1 MEASP
6 VTLLSII
13 LFLHVLGAIAAFGS
27 SFTAFPA
34 IGAMGGKEPMH
45 GNFALRV
52 SKEISKRV
60 WPLALIQGVTGVLLI
75 LVANV
80 DLTKALWLDVAIVL
94 YVLALGFSYFR
105 QTPALHKLIEMS
117 STPPPPPA
125 PGQAPAGPPPAFMAL
140 VKQVQQGGMILA
152 LLVVVIVFLM
162 VTKPF

>member
-1 MEASP
+1 M
-6 VTLLSII
+6 TLLAII
-13 LFLHVLGAIAAFGS
+13 LFLHVLGEIVAFGP
-27 SFTAFPA
+27 SFLAFPA

-52 SKEISKRV
+52 SEVIAKRV

-75 LVANV
+75 IVGNF

-94 YVLALGFSYFR
+94 YLGALAFSYFR
-105 QTPALHKLIEMS
+105 QTPTLEKLIQLS

-125 PGQAPAGPPPAFMAL
+125 PGAAPSGPPPAFITL
-140 VKQVQQGGMILA
+140 VKQLQQGGMILG

>member
-1 MEASP
+1 MSLF
-6 VTLLSII
+6 TIL

-27 SFTAFPA
+27 SFTAFPV

-52 SKEISKRV
+52 SKAISKNV
-60 WPLALIQGVTGVLLI
+60 WPLALLQGVTGVALI
-75 LVANV
+75 VVGNV
-80 DLTKALWLDVAIVL
+80 DLTKALWLDVSIVL
-94 YVLALGFSYFR
+94 YLGALAFSYFR
-105 QTPALHKLIEMS
+105 QTPTLMKLIEMS

-125 PGQAPAGPPPAFMAL
+125 EGAAPSGPPPAFMAL
-140 VKQVQQGGMILA
+140 VKQVQQGGMILG

>member
-1 MEASP
+1 M
-6 VTLLSII
+6 TLFTIL

-27 SFTAFPA
+27 SFTAFPT

-52 SKEISKRV
+52 SEAISKRV

-75 LVANV
+75 ITGGV

-94 YVLALGFSYFR
+94 YVGALAFSYFR
-105 QTPALHKLIEMS
+105 QSPTLLKLVEMTN
-117 STPPPPPA
+117 TPPPPPA
-125 PGQAPAGPPPAFMAL
+125 PGAAPSGPPPAMLAL
-140 VKQVQQGGMILA
+140 VKQLQQGGMILG

>member
-1 MEASP
+1 MS
-6 VTLLSII
+6 LLAII
-13 LFLHVLGAIAAFGS
+13 LFLHVLGAIVAFGP
-27 SFTAFPA
+27 SFLAFPA

-52 SKEISKRV
+52 SETIAKRV

-75 LVANV
+75 LVGGF
-80 DLTKALWLDVAIVL
+80 DLTKAIWLDVAIVL
-94 YVLALGFSYFR
+94 YLGALAFSYFR
-105 QTPALHKLIEMS
+105 QTPTLHKLIEMS

-125 PGQAPAGPPPAFMAL
+125 PGTAPSGPPPAFMAL
-140 VKQVQQGGMILA
+140 VKQLQQGGMILG

>member
-1 MEASP
+1 MSLF
-6 VTLLSII
+6 TIL

-52 SKEISKRV
+52 SEVISKRV

-75 LVANV
+75 LVGNV

-94 YVLALGFSYFR
+94 YVGALAFSYFR
-105 QTPALHKLIEMS
+105 QTPTLHKLIDMTK
-117 STPPPPPA
+117 TPPPPPA
-125 PGQAPAGPPPAFMAL
+125 PGAAPAGPPPAFLAL
-140 VKQVQQGGMILA
+140 VKQLQQGGMILG
-152 LLVVVIVFLM
+152 LLVIVIVFLM
-162 VTKPF
+162 VTRPF

>member
-1 MEASP
+1 LS
-6 VTLLSII
+6 LLTIL

-45 GNFALRV
+45 GNFALRA
-52 SKEISKRV
+52 SEAISKRI
-60 WPLALIQGVTGVLLI
+60 WPLALLQGVTGVLLI
-75 LVANV
+75 VVAEV

-94 YVLALGFSYFR
+94 YVGALAFSYFR
-105 QTPALHKLIEMS
+105 QTPTLMKLIEMT

-125 PGQAPAGPPPAFMAL
+125 PGAAPAGPPPAMLAL

-152 LLVVVIVFLM
+152 VLVVVIVFLM

>member
-1 MEASP
+1 MSLFTI
-6 VTLLSII
+6 V

-27 SFTAFPA
+27 SFTAFPV

-52 SKEISKRV
+52 SKAISKNV
-60 WPLALIQGVTGVLLI
+60 WPLALLQGVTGVALI
-75 LVANV
+75 IVGNV

-94 YVLALGFSYFR
+94 YVSALAFSYFR
-105 QTPALHKLIEMS
+105 QSPTLLKLVEMT
-117 STPPPPPA
+117 STPPPPPPA
-125 PGQAPAGPPPAFMAL
+125 GGAPAGPPPAMLAL
-140 VKQVQQGGMILA
+140 VKQVQQGGMILG

>member
-1 MEASP
+1 M
-6 VTLLSII
+6 TLLTII

-52 SKEISKRV
+52 SEVISKRV

-75 LVANV
+75 FVAGV

-94 YVLALGFSYFR
+94 YVFALGFSYFR
-105 QTPALHKLIEMS
+105 QTPTLHKLIEMS

-125 PGQAPAGPPPAFMAL
+125 PGSAPAGPPPAFMAL
-140 VKQVQQGGMILA
+140 VKQLQQGGMILG

>member
-1 MEASP
+1 ME
-6 VTLLSII
+6 LSLFAII

-34 IGAMGGKEPMH
+34 IGAAGGKEPMH

-52 SKEISKRV
+52 TETIANRV
-60 WPLALIQGVTGVLLI
+60 WILALIQGVTGVLLI
-75 LVANV
+75 IVGSV

-94 YVLALGFSYFR
+94 YIGALAFSYFR
-105 QTPALHKLIEMS
+105 QTPTLVKLIEMS

-125 PGQAPAGPPPAFMAL
+125 AGAAPSGPPPAFMAL
-140 VKQVQQGGMILA
+140 VKQVQQGGMILG
-152 LLVVVIVFLM
+152 LLIVVIVFLM

>member
-1 MEASP
+1 M
-6 VTLLSII
+6 TLLAII
-13 LFLHVLGAIAAFGS
+13 LFLHVLGAIVAFGP
-27 SFTAFPA
+27 SFLAFPA

-52 SKEISKRV
+52 SEVIAKRV

-75 LVANV
+75 IVGNF

-94 YVLALGFSYFR
+94 YLGALAFSYFR
-105 QTPALHKLIEMS
+105 QTPTLEKLIKLS
-117 STPPPPPA
+117 STPPPAA
-125 PGQAPAGPPPAFMAL
+125 PGAAPSGPPPAFMAL
-140 VKQVQQGGMILA
+140 VKQLQQGGMILG

>member
-1 MEASP
+1 LS
-6 VTLLSII
+6 LLSIV

-52 SKEISKRV
+52 SEAISKRI
-60 WPLALIQGVTGVLLI
+60 WPLALLQGVTGVLLI
-75 LVANV
+75 VVAGV

-94 YVLALGFSYFR
+94 YVGALAFSYFR
-105 QTPALHKLIEMS
+105 QTPTLMKLVEMT

-125 PGQAPAGPPPAFMAL
+125 PGAAPAGPPPAMLAL

-152 LLVVVIVFLM
+152 VLVVVIVFLM

>member
-1 MEASP
+1 M
-6 VTLLSII
+6 TLFAII
-13 LFLHVLGAIAAFGS
+13 LFLHVLGAIVAFGP
-27 SFTAFPA
+27 SFLAFPA

-52 SKEISKRV
+52 SETISKRV

-75 LVANV
+75 LVGSV

-94 YVLALGFSYFR
+94 YLGALAFSYFR
-105 QTPALHKLIEMS
+105 QTPTLHRLIEMS
-117 STPPPPPA
+117 STPPSAPA
-125 PGQAPAGPPPAFMAL
+125 PGAAPSGPPPAFMAM
-140 VKQVQQGGMILA
+140 VKQLQQGGMILG